1 MGSLVGKS
9 IAGLLILALAG
20 CGYRGPLEQPAEVK
34 QENQAKKA
42 DPQRSN
48 KTPDK
53 PFVLDGVI
61 E

>member
-1 MGSLVGKS
+1 MS
-9 IAGLLILALAG
+9 IAGLLMMAFSG
-20 CGYRGPLEQPAEVK
+20 CGYRGPLEPPAEVK
-34 QENQAKKA
+34 QENQVKKSEA
-42 DPQRSN
+42 QRSN

>member
-1 MGSLVGKS
+1 M
-9 IAGLLILALAG
+9 AGLLVLALAG
-20 CGYRGPLEQPAEVK
+20 CGYRGPLEPPAEVK
-34 QENQAKKA
+34 QENQAKKSEA
-42 DPQRSN
+42 QRSN

>member
-1 MGSLVGKS
+1 MSV
-9 IAGLLILALAG
+9 AGLLAVALAG
-20 CGYRGPLEQPAEVK
+20 CGYRGPLEPPPEVK
-34 QENQAKKA
+34 QESGAKKTA
-42 DPQRSN
+42 PLRSN